1 MDKSTFKIQHMDCAS
16 EENMV
21 RMKLDG
27 VPAVKGLEFDLLNR
41 RLTVFHAGQL
51 PSIEN
56 LINELGLG
64 SSLLN
69 TESTEQEL
77 AVEDTKGQ
85 SRLLWQVLWIN
96 FGFFVLE
103 MTTGIFSK
111 SMGLVADSLDML
123 ADALVYGLSL
133 FAVGSTVARKKN
145 IAKAS
150 GYFQL
155 TLAVIGFVEV
165 VRRFIGNEDLP
176 DFRTMIVVSI
186 LALIANAICLYLLQR
201 SKSKEAHMQATMIF
215 TSNDIIINGGVILAG
230 LLVLFT
236 ESSLPDLIVGAI
248 VFIIVIRGATRILN
262 LAK

>member
-1 MDKSTFKIQHMDCAS
+1 MLTTKYMDKSTFKIQHMDCAS

-133 FAVGSTVARKKN
+133 FAVGSTVARKKHCQGKWLFSAYPCCN
-145 IAKAS
+145 RLCGS
-150 GYFQL
+150 GTQ
-155 TLAVIGFVEV
+155 VHW
-165 VRRFIGNEDLP
+165 
-176 DFRTMIVVSI
+176 
-186 LALIANAICLYLLQR
+186 
-201 SKSKEAHMQATMIF
+201 K
-215 TSNDIIINGGVILAG
+215 
-230 LLVLFT
+230 
-236 ESSLPDLIVGAI
+236 
-248 VFIIVIRGATRILN
+248 
-262 LAK
+262 